1 LKKVEKANTFK
12 EITDALY
19 NGAFNKL
26 TFHKNTRNTFVNCLL
41 IIGVGVAG
49 SIYFKNAK

>member
-1 LKKVEKANTFK
+1 LKKVKKANTFK

-26 TFHKNTRNTFVNCLL
+26 TFHKNTKTTFVNCLL
-41 IIGVGVAG
+41 ILGVGIAG
-49 SIYFKNAK
+49 AIYYKNGK

>member
-1 LKKVEKANTFK
+1 MKKVKKASTFK

-19 NGAFNKL
+19 NGAWNKL
-26 TFHKNTRNTFVNCLL
+26 TFHKNTRNTFVNCML
-41 IIGVGVAG
+41 IVGVGIAG